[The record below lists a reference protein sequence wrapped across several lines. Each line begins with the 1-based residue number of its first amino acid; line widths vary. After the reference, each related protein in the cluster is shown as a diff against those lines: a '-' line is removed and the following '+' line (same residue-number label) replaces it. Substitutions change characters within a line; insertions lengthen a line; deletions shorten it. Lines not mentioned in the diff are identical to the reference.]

1 MAVKALKLELAINDI
16 AIKLSFS
23 GANMCYILRGV

>member
-16 AIKLSFS
+16 AIKLSAS